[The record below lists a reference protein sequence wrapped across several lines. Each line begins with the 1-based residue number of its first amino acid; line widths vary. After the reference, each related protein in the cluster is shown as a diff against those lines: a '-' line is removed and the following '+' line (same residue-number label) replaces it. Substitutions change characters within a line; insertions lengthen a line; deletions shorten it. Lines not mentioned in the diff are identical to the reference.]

1 MLLQYVPPGFTI
13 IHGESMPNQACSHAM
28 PGPPHSDIDDLGK
41 RITAL
46 RERIVMMVHEEQQT
60 RDQSE
65 LLLSLLR
72 ALRAANAA
80 RALDQE
86 RLSMPDGMHQPGLP
100 MSKACRMR

>member
-72 ALRAANAA
+72 GLRAAKAA
-80 RALDQE
+80 RASDME
-86 RLSMPDGMHQPGLP
+86 RLSMTNGMHQPGLP
-100 MSKACRMR
+100 MSKA